1 LKTIVRLIA
10 SSDDPVVWISLLGA
24 AAVIFI
30 ALYYGLP
37 GATN

>member
-1 LKTIVRLIA
+1 LKTIVRLIGA
-10 SSDDPVVWISLLGA
+10 NDDPVVWISLLGA
-24 AAVIFI
+24 AAFAFI